1 MNTKIINLCIGLLAF
16 LAINLHA
23 KVVSIASGSNGS
35 LAFNTGQAIAK
46 VANQK
51 AKIRART
58 KPLTN
63 YLPLLNNGEIDFG
76 FSNSVEAEFA
86 LEGKGNFKGHPNP
99 NLRLVGTMFPLRT
112 GLMVVAD
119 TGIKNISDLK
129 VKKDGLRIASE
140 YTASTIIPYYIEGA
154 LANGNLKYSDFKMV
168 PVSSFVKG
176 MQAIEDNLVDIT
188 LISLNSGAGKKAN
201 AKLRNRGGL
210 KYVSLDNSEEG
221 IKKFKAYLPTGD
233 IISLKANKDIPGL
246 SEDANIISIPW
257 VMITH
262 KDVSEELVYKMT
274 KTIVENLTN
283 LQKSFGAF
291 KYADIKNMAPKSK
304 VPYHEGAI
312 KYFKENNI
320 DIKK

>member
-1 MNTKIINLCIGLLAF
+1 MNTKIISLCIAGLVF
-16 LAINLHA
+16 LATSLQA

-86 LEGKGNFKGHPNP
+86 LEGKGNFNGHPNP

-119 TGIKNISDLK
+119 TEIKNIFDLK
-129 VKKDGLRIASE
+129 GNAKELRIASE

-154 LANGNLKYSDFKMV
+154 LANGDLKYSDFKMV

-176 MQAIEDNLVDIT
+176 MQAIEDNLVDVT

-210 KYVSLDNSEEG
+210 KYVSLDNSQAG
-221 IKKFKAYLPTGD
+221 IEKFKKFLPTGD
-233 IISLKANKDIPGL
+233 IVTLKANKDIPGL

-257 VMITH
+257 VMLTH
-262 KDVSEELVYKMT
+262 KDVSIDLVYKMT
-274 KTIVENLTN
+274 KTIVEQNDN

-291 KYADIKNMAPKSK
+291 KYADVSSMAPKSK

-312 KYFKENNI
+312 KYFQEKNI
-320 DIKK
+320 IVEK